1 MLHIHTIVNK
11 QPNQN
16 LEIPST
22 SRFAL
27 DIGKSWPPTNFAFLQ
42 DGKTQP
48 WSRKKMYA
56 YNNVYVRS
64 NDMITYVAHI
74 PIPNQKK
81 KQWSEIQNQVLI
93 IIETNKH
100 YPPWN

>member
-1 MLHIHTIVNK
+1 
-11 QPNQN
+11 
-16 LEIPST
+16 
-22 SRFAL
+22 
-27 DIGKSWPPTNFAFLQ
+27 
-42 DGKTQP
+42 
-48 WSRKKMYA
+48 MYA

-100 YPPWN
+100 YPP